1 MQVIN
6 FDKGS
11 KRKMQQIRWRP
22 LEIISLVLLLLVTL
36 TITLMVCLWEIS
48 HDSDEPPIPHL
59 QDRR

>member
-1 MQVIN
+1 MKVIN

-11 KRKMQQIRWRP
+11 KRKMRQIRWRP
-22 LEIISLVLLLLVTL
+22 LEIISLVSLLLVTL
-36 TITLMVCLWEIS
+36 TICVMVGLWEIS

>member
-11 KRKMQQIRWRP
+11 KRKIQQIRWRP
-22 LEIISLVLLLLVTL
+22 LEIISLVLFLLITL
-36 TITLMVCLWEIS
+36 TICVIVGLWEIS
-48 HDSDEPPIPHL
+48 HGYDEPPIPHL